1 MRPTDQGATMARR
14 KPPLTVEQ
22 ILAWADAHQARTGQW
37 PTSRSGPIPEAPGAT
52 WAAIASALHR
62 GNRGLPRG
70 HGLAWLRDRH
80 RGTGTRRVPVTWT
93 AQEDQLVRTLPAKEV
108 AERTGRKLPEV
119 YRRRYQLGIRRPP
132 RQQD

>member
-1 MRPTDQGATMARR
+1 MARR

-93 AQEDQLVRTLPAKEV
+93 AKEDELVRALPAKEV
-108 AERTGRKLPEV
+108 ASRTGRSMRAV
-119 YRRRYQLGIRRPP
+119 YLRRHRLGVRPSRRRRS
-132 RQQD
+132 